1 MMNICNRHM
10 RSQTGQGNGFCRRRR
25 HQEEKEP
32 RSLAGTI
39 GALTLWDVT
48 PDGVRRADM

>member
-1 MMNICNRHM
+1 MMNICDRHM
-10 RSQTGQGNGFCRRRR
+10 RSQTGQGTDSAAIAGTKR
-25 HQEEKEP
+25 KEP